1 MNDPIIMF
9 EDKKLN
15 PFLKGNLI
23 QTNVKLANEEIINK
37 YLINKVVRVY
47 WSSAGHKL
55 NYDNAYITS
64 MCIKGTLEHKG
75 NLFRVLIEDEIYCYF
90 NYEDILTIG
99 IRTKKTNSI
108 ALKSNKNH

>member
-1 MNDPIIMF
+1 
-9 EDKKLN
+9 
-15 PFLKGNLI
+15 
-23 QTNVKLANEEIINK
+23 
-37 YLINKVVRVY
+37 
-47 WSSAGHKL
+47 
-55 NYDNAYITS
+55 

-75 NLFRVLIEDEIYCYF
+75 KWFRVLIEDEIYCYF

>member
-1 MNDPIIMF
+1 MSNPTILF

-15 PFLKGNLI
+15 PIGLGNVITTNLKEYNLDVI
-23 QTNVKLANEEIINK
+23 NNYLVGKEI
-37 YLINKVVRVY
+37 RVY

-55 NYDNAYITS
+55 NDDNSYITS

-75 NLFRVLIEDEIYCYF
+75 NWFRVLIEDEIYCYF

-108 ALKSNKNH
+108 SLKTNKNH